1 MGNKNDLTKIGDV
14 YGRMLNNIKHNLIAE
29 GKIGPTVKAG
39 KIGQAILKES
49 SHPQVIDTDEDGLQG
64 FFIGEVNGT
73 PIYSVEDSSIRDTM
87 VFVVGQQTVAIDVD
101 GEVVPGVIIH
111 TKYNLPKD
119 VSDFIGRHIA
129 DELGETY
136 SYTLKENKL
145 TKLRPTVKAG
155 EIGQAP
161 LIKGGPQET
170 AGYVPAKIDRNK
182 MSKKEL
188 KDNLYNI
195 KTLSQPENLE
205 KEEEGKKAPK
215 KAPKKSGKI
224 VKESINNFMR
234 NKSIFDK
241 LYENVMGNEEMEE
254 TDELDALGI
263 DTEEDSAE
271 DDVTFTLDRETA
283 QKLHDVLMAQLGDS
297 EVEDAGDDFGGEDY
311 ETMEQD
317 EQGFYDEDEEDLG
330 HAGVNAKEPN
340 MGKNN
345 RVGNLKPQSGGAT
358 SAYTNKVGNDGD
370 HGHALVNAK
379 QPNMGTNNKVGKL
392 KTGKSMFEQ

>member
-1 MGNKNDLTKIGDV
+1 MGNKNDFTKIGDV

-29 GKIGPTVKAG
+29 GKIGPAVK
-39 KIGQAILKES
+39 
-49 SHPQVIDTDEDGLQG
+49 V
-64 FFIGEVNGT
+64 
-73 PIYSVEDSSIRDTM
+73 
-87 VFVVGQQTVAIDVD
+87 
-101 GEVVPGVIIH
+101 
-111 TKYNLPKD
+111 
-119 VSDFIGRHIA
+119 
-129 DELGETY
+129 
-136 SYTLKENKL
+136 
-145 TKLRPTVKAG
+145 G

-205 KEEEGKKAPK
+205 EDEEDKKAPEK
-215 KAPKKSGKI
+215 GINKIAKKSGKI

-241 LYENVMGNEEMEE
+241 LYENVMGPGPQTGNEEMEE

-271 DDVTFTLDRETA
+271 GDVTFTLDRETA

-297 EVEDAGDDFGGEDY
+297 EVEGMEDDLEDGDEDY
-311 ETMEQD
+311 ETPMEQD

>member
-1 MGNKNDLTKIGDV
+1 MGNKNDFTKIGDV
-14 YGRMLNNIKHNLIAE
+14 YGGMLNNIKHNLIAE
-29 GKIGPTVKAG
+29 GKIGPA
-39 KIGQAILKES
+39 
-49 SHPQVIDTDEDGLQG
+49 
-64 FFIGEVNGT
+64 
-73 PIYSVEDSSIRDTM
+73 
-87 VFVVGQQTVAIDVD
+87 
-101 GEVVPGVIIH
+101 
-111 TKYNLPKD
+111 
-119 VSDFIGRHIA
+119 
-129 DELGETY
+129 
-136 SYTLKENKL
+136 
-145 TKLRPTVKAG
+145 VKAG

-205 KEEEGKKAPK
+205 EDEEDEKAPK
-215 KAPKKSGKI
+215 KGINKIAKKSGKI

-241 LYENVMGNEEMEE
+241 LYENVMGPGSQMGNEEMEG

-271 DDVTFTLDRETA
+271 GDVTFTLDRETA

-297 EVEDAGDDFGGEDY
+297 EVEGMEDDLEDGDEDY

>member
-1 MGNKNDLTKIGDV
+1 MGNKNDFTKIGDV
-14 YGRMLNNIKHNLIAE
+14 YGGMLNNMKHNLIAE
-29 GKIGPTVKAG
+29 GKIGPAVK
-39 KIGQAILKES
+39 
-49 SHPQVIDTDEDGLQG
+49 V
-64 FFIGEVNGT
+64 
-73 PIYSVEDSSIRDTM
+73 
-87 VFVVGQQTVAIDVD
+87 
-101 GEVVPGVIIH
+101 
-111 TKYNLPKD
+111 
-119 VSDFIGRHIA
+119 
-129 DELGETY
+129 
-136 SYTLKENKL
+136 
-145 TKLRPTVKAG
+145 G

-182 MSKKEL
+182 MSNKEL

-205 KEEEGKKAPK
+205 EEEEDKKAPK
-215 KAPKKSGKI
+215 KAPKKGTNKIAKKSGKI
-224 VKESINNFMR
+224 VRESINNFMR

-241 LYENVMGNEEMEE
+241 LYENVMAPGSQMGDGEMEE

-263 DTEEDSAE
+263 DTEDDSAE
-271 DDVTFTLDRETA
+271 DEVTFTLDRETA

-297 EVEDAGDDFGGEDY
+297 EVEEVEDAGDDLGDEDY

-345 RVGNLKPQSGGAT
+345 KVGNLKPQSGGAT

-379 QPNMGTNNKVGKL
+379 QPNMGTNNKVGRL
-392 KTGKSMFEQ
+392 KTGKSLFEQ